1 MRRVMLVLLVVIFVI
16 MGCVSVRESEECIAP
31 NWTSDGRIIFV
42 RDYNYVRERHIFTDE
57 SNLEGSYE
65 VLTLCE
71 VGVDGRGYREIKEVS
86 RSERY
91 AYSIGINGV
100 SSSGEWVVFD
110 LREEGDK
117 YHRICVMRR
126 DGSVFYNTGVIGMHP
141 DFSPDA
147 SKIVYEKPDS
157 GIWVMDRDGSNN
169 HCIVSDPDAKYPA
182 WSPDDS
188 LIAYVI
194 SHTESLIVYNLNTFE
209 KRIFVPNEGGWFEA
223 PDWGPVDTNAIIAS
237 VNGRGWSEIIYLLSN
252 EIVKDTVGWYAK
264 WSPDGG
270 KYICYG
276 EKGYYVINRNGSN
289 KWYLKDVTGGE

>member
-1 MRRVMLVLLVVIFVI
+1 MRNKVFALIIFVI

-31 NWTSDGRIIFV
+31 NWTSDGRVIFV

-71 VGVDGRGYREIKEVS
+71 VGVDGNGYREIKEVS

-100 SSSGEWVVFD
+100 SSAGDWVVFD

-126 DGSVFYNTGVIGMHP
+126 DGSDFYNTGVIGMHP

-182 WSPDDS
+182 WSPDGER
-188 LIAYVI
+188 IAYVMG
-194 SHTESLIVYNLNTFE
+194 NLYIIDTIGSMLDT
-209 KRIFVPNEGGWFEA
+209 IFIRPRGNP
-223 PDWGPVDTNAIIAS
+223 PDWGPQDSNAICIS
-237 VNGRGWSEIIYLLSN
+237 TGFRGSIIYLETEEVDTLEN
-252 EIVKDTVGWYAK
+252 VIVGDAPIK
-264 WSPDGG
+264 WSPDGSKFIAYDADG
-270 KYICYG
+270 F
-276 EKGYYVINRNGSN
+276 YVINRNGTQ
-289 KWYLKDVTGGE
+289 KWYLKDKIGGK